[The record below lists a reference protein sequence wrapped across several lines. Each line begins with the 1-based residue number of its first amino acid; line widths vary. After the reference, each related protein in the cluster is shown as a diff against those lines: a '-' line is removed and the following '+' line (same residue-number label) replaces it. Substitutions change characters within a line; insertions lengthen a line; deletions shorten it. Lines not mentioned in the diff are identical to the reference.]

1 MDLRGER
8 FFDSVCPDLPV
19 LHVADQDICAELAA
33 ILTSQTVG
41 TSAFSAEKIASMI
54 VGSQHLRRIAIK
66 HSNDINSIL
75 NDHGAEVM
83 ANAKQ
88 DFLAEMAHASDDAD
102 AMLAIRRW
110 RGRSCLAVALSDLAG
125 LCDTET
131 QMAWLSHAADTAL
144 NASLAFLINHA
155 VKLGKISRVDRS
167 MRGCGWTIVALGKL
181 GAEELNYSS
190 DVDLLIMHDLAT
202 APLEQ
207 EQAQP
212 FYVGLTR
219 DLVRLLSTATT
230 DGIGWR
236 VDLRL
241 RPDPGATAVSI
252 DVDAAIG
259 YYESLARTWERA
271 AFIRARPVAGDVQIA
286 KRFLGQI
293 QPFIWRSTLDYT
305 VMDDMKTML
314 RRPPQSNVWLGYNLK
329 NGKNGIRQIEFFTH
343 VLQLVAGGRE
353 PGLRQHQT
361 APALR
366 ALAKFDWITSDQANS
381 LITAYYQLRRTEHRI
396 QMLADSQ
403 THSLPRSQSELVHFA
418 NFMGHPEPTDLC
430 AALAATQD
438 SIARYAEHEILHR
451 PADQSGGH
459 KNVLLDDYDCLVAWL
474 THNGFTRPLDVA
486 DTLSGWMAGRIAATR
501 SERARVL
508 LNRLMPDILMH
519 FATASNP
526 DDIFAALAQFI
537 EGLPASVQI
546 FSLLDY
552 NPQLT
557 RLLCDM
563 LVLSPQICGRLR
575 RYPALFDLLLYR
587 SFFAPIEDSGS
598 LKKLFHEKIA
608 GLAVE
613 PALDQIKILVRE
625 LKFRAQVQ
633 TLSFATDTDQ
643 LEASLTAI
651 AEAAVDSVLTL
662 ARADMARRYGEID
675 AEIGI
680 VALGRLGVKQLTAG
694 SDLDLLIIYDAVPGV
709 FSNSQRKLP
718 ASNFVLRLAQT
729 MISWIS
735 TPTAEGTLYD
745 VDLRLR
751 PEGRAGAVATSID
764 RLTTYFERDA
774 WIWEKQALTKARPIA
789 GDPGLRHKIQKL
801 INSIVNNNHP
811 KEHLVMAV
819 SDMRQRIQK
828 QQKPSSQWQLRQVVG
843 GLTDIDLLIQ
853 AWRLQHGAMFSGSGQ
868 PARVILQ
875 LLYDQGVIDGS
886 CYEDL
891 TDAFKCLNEIHH
903 SLRLTLGPV
912 APATD
917 SLPHGLYHFVL
928 QRLDFADETQLQN
941 HFDLSTSTV
950 LQSIDAY
957 LTAANKRQ

>member
-1 MDLRGER
+1 MDPHSKR

-19 LHVADQDICAELAA
+19 LQRADQDICAELATN
-33 ILTSQTVG
+33 LTGQTVG

-54 VGSQHLRRIAIK
+54 VGSQHLRRLALK
-66 HSNDINSIL
+66 HSDDINSIL
-75 NDHGAEVM
+75 NGHGAKVM
-83 ANAKQ
+83 ARAKQ
-88 DFLAEMAHASDDAD
+88 EFLAEMARTFNEAD
-102 AMLAIRRW
+102 AMIAIRRW

-125 LCDTET
+125 LCHTET

-144 NASLAFLINHA
+144 SATVAFLINLS
-155 VKLGKISRVDRS
+155 VTRGKIDHVDRC
-167 MRGCGWTIVALGKL
+167 MQGCGWTIIALGKL

-190 DVDLLIMHDLAT
+190 DIDLLILHDLAT

-219 DLVRLLSTATT
+219 DLVRLLSTATA

-252 DVDAAIG
+252 DVDAAIS

-286 KRFLGQI
+286 KRFLSQI
-293 QPFIWRSTLDYT
+293 QPFIWRRTLDYT
-305 VMDDMKTML
+305 VMDDMKKML
-314 RRPPQSNVWLGYNLK
+314 RCPPQNNEWLGYNLK
-329 NGKNGIRQIEFFTH
+329 IGKNGIRQIEFFTH

-353 PGLRQHQT
+353 PSLRQHQT

-366 ALAKFDWITSDQANS
+366 ALAKFDWIKSGQADS
-381 LITAYYQLRRTEHRI
+381 LIAAYHKLRRTEHRI

-403 THSLPRSQSELVHFA
+403 THNLPRSQSELAHFA
-418 NFMGHPEPTDLC
+418 NFMGHAEPADLC
-430 AALAATQD
+430 AALAAVQD
-438 SIARYAEHEILHR
+438 SIAKHATHRILHS
-451 PADQSGGH
+451 PADHGASH
-459 KNVLLDDYDCLVAWL
+459 KNILLDDYDTLVAWL
-474 THNGFTRPLDVA
+474 TQNGFVRPHDVA

-501 SERARVL
+501 SERARAL
-508 LNRLMPDILMH
+508 LNRLMPDILIN
-519 FATASNP
+519 FATAPNP

-557 RLLCDM
+557 KLLCDM
-563 LVLSPQICGRLR
+563 LVLSPQICDRLR

-587 SFFAPIEDSGS
+587 AFFAPIEGPDS
-598 LKKLFHEKIA
+598 LKNLFQEKIA
-608 GLAVE
+608 GLTIE
-613 PALDQIKILVRE
+613 LALDQIKILVRE
-625 LKFRAQVQ
+625 LKFRVQVQ
-633 TLSFATDTDQ
+633 TLSFATDTEQ

-651 AEAAVDSVLTL
+651 AEAAIDSVFGL
-662 ARADMARRYGEID
+662 ARADMVRRYGEID
-675 AEIGI
+675 AEISI

-694 SDLDLLIIYDAVPGV
+694 SDLDLLIIYDATLDV
-709 FSNSQRKLP
+709 FSNGERKLP
-718 ASNFVLRLAQT
+718 AASYVLRLAQT

-751 PEGRAGAVATSID
+751 PEGQAGAVATSID
-764 RLTTYFERDA
+764 RLATYFDRDA

-789 GDPGLRHKIQKL
+789 GDAGLSDKIQQL
-801 INSIVNNNHP
+801 INSNVNHNHP
-811 KEHLVMAV
+811 KDSLVKAI

-828 QQKPSSQWQLRQVVG
+828 RQKPASQWHLRQIAG

-853 AWRLQHGAMFSGSGQ
+853 AWRLQHGALFSGSGQ
-868 PARVILQ
+868 TAQVILQ
-875 LLYDQGVIDGS
+875 TLYDQDVIDGI
-886 CYEDL
+886 CYENM
-891 TDAFKCLNEIHH
+891 TEASKCLNEIHH
-903 SLRLTLGPV
+903 SLRLTLGPA

-917 SLPHGLYHFVL
+917 SLPNGLHKFML
-928 QRLDFADETQLQN
+928 QRLDFPDETRFQH
-941 HFDLSTSTV
+941 HFNMSVSTV
-950 LQSIDAY
+950 VQAINEY
-957 LTAANKRQ
+957 LRSAEKAS